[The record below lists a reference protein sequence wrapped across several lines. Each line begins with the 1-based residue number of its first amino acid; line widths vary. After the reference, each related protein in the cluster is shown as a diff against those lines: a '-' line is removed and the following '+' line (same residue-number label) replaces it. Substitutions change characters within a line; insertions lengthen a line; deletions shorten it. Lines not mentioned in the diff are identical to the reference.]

1 MANLVCNTAAHAHEA
16 LTSAA
21 VAPLFRAFLNT
32 LPPLIADEADLVGL
46 PEGDPA
52 IIAWITTADASRAA
66 SLAAVEAL
74 VQAPVRG
81 DDERALQRVG
91 RIFLHAMHSSD
102 PDVIA
107 QIRAMLAAP
116 RWRFR
121 VPAVLPGAQLYNALI
136 DAALDLFD
144 HYLALDDGCEIDVS
158 DVGAVWPDD
167 IEPNLVAA

>member
-1 MANLVCNTAAHAHEA
+1 MANLVCSTAAHAHEA
-16 LTSAA
+16 LASAA

-52 IIAWITTADASRAA
+52 IIAWITTADASRAT

-74 VQAPVRG
+74 VQAPARS

-91 RIFLHAMHSSD
+91 RIFLHAMRSND

-107 QIRAMLAAP
+107 QIRAMLAAR
-116 RWRFR
+116 RWQFR
-121 VPAVLPGAQLYNALI
+121 VSAVLPGAQLCNALI

-144 HYLALDDGCEIDVS
+144 HYLALDDGCDIDVS

>member
-1 MANLVCNTAAHAHEA
+1 MANLVCSTAAHAHEA
-16 LTSAA
+16 LASAA

-74 VQAPVRG
+74 VQAPASGV
-81 DDERALQRVG
+81 EEQALQRVG
-91 RIFLHAMHSSD
+91 RVFLHAMLSDD
-102 PDVIA
+102 PDVVA
-107 QIRAMLAAP
+107 HIRAMLAVR

-121 VPAVLPGAQLYNALI
+121 VSALLPGAQLCNAFI

-144 HYLALDDGCEIDVS
+144 RYLALDDGCDMDAS
-158 DVGAVWPDD
+158 DLGAVWPDD